1 MTLLD
6 IIKAALVDLDR
17 GTDPGTIEMYTE
29 KFTAYA
35 NEACREIANR
45 FKVCRE
51 EGVTLDNTGSFDI
64 GVLTRD
70 CSRITR
76 VRDAA
81 KLYDYYQPVHGGESV
96 TVRGAEPEASVLV
109 EYRLIP
115 LPMKALDDVPDLPAY
130 QHMLIPLYVRAR
142 EQCGQDP
149 STQGTSSA
157 FFSLFNAK
165 IADLEREA
173 RAMPDSFK
181 LDHYHFD

>member
-17 GTDPGTIEMYTE
+17 GTDASTIAMYTE
-29 KFTAYA
+29 KFTVYA

-51 EGVTLDNTGSFDI
+51 EEVTLDDTGSFS
-64 GVLTRD
+64 VVALTRD

-76 VRDAA
+76 VRDTA
-81 KLYDYYQPVHGGESV
+81 KLYDYYQPVHGGETV
-96 TVRGAEPEASVLV
+96 TVRDAAADASVLV
-109 EYRLIP
+109 EYRFVP
-115 LPMKALDDVPDLPAY
+115 MPMKELDDTPDLPSY
-130 QHMLIPLYVRAR
+130 QHTLIPLYVRAR

-149 STQGTSSA
+149 NTQGTASA
-157 FFSLFNAK
+157 FFSLFNAR
-165 IADLEREA
+165 ITDLEREA

>member
-6 IIKAALVDLDR
+6 IINAALVDLDR
-17 GTDPGTIEMYTE
+17 GTDPSTVTLYTE
-29 KFTAYA
+29 KFTVYA

-51 EGVTLDNTGSFDI
+51 EAVTLDAAGSFD
-64 GVLTRD
+64 VSSLTRG

-81 KLYDYYQPVHGGESV
+81 QLYDYYQPVHGGETV
-96 TVRGAEPEASVLV
+96 TVRDAEPGASVLV
-109 EYRLIP
+109 EYRFVP
-115 LPMKALDDVPDLPAY
+115 KPMKELNDAPDLPVY
-130 QHMLIPLYVRAR
+130 QHTLIPLYVRAR

-149 STQGTSSA
+149 KTQGTSSA

-165 IADLEREA
+165 VADLEREA

-181 LDHYHFD
+181 LDHFHFD